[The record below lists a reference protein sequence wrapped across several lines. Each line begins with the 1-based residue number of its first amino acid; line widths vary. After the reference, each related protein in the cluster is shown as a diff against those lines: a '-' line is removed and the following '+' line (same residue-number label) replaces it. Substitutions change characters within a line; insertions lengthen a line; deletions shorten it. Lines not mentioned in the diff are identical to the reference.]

1 MLADFIETQAAS
13 RPDSPALWV
22 DGHWLDYETLN
33 RRARNLARRLHARG
47 IRAGDR
53 VAILALNHVAHFD
66 LVLAAM
72 KLGFV
77 AVPLNH
83 RLGREELAR
92 MTACVQPSLLF
103 VDTAHQPLAAALAL
117 PQQPLDDYEAWLA
130 MADADAVVPPWPLAA
145 DALHM
150 ILFTGGSTGLPKAAC
165 LPYRQTL
172 GNAEDTIAAWGLDHH
187 DAAIQCTPCF
197 HAAANVLSLP
207 LLMAGGR
214 VVLMPRFEAEAYL
227 ALAQRH
233 GVTWLFMVPTM
244 YRALIEVPSFA
255 TLALPRLRAAISGGA
270 PCPPALQTRLAERG
284 IVLRQGFGM
293 TEAGVNCFQI
303 SGEDAARAPGTVGR
317 PMPRM
322 QMALRREDASIITTP
337 GEVGELTLAGPQ
349 LCAGY
354 FGDPDL
360 DLAAQGFRD
369 GWLWTGDL
377 AQFDAEGLY
386 RICGRRKD
394 IYISGG
400 ENIYPAEIEAA
411 LSSCDGVAECVVFGW
426 PHPHWGECGIALV
439 VPEANA
445 TLEPASLRALLRQRL
460 AGYKIPLEIDLVH
473 SLPKSGAGKILRNTA
488 RSEYQ
493 APAHL
498 AVSANP
504 DLSTAA

>member
-13 RPDSPALWV
+13 RPDSPALWS
-22 DGHWLDYETLN
+22 DGRWLDYRTLN
-33 RRARNLARRLHARG
+33 HRANGLARRLQAQG
-47 IRAGDR
+47 IQAGDR

-66 LVLAAM
+66 LLLAAM
-72 KLGFV
+72 RLGFV
-77 AVPLNH
+77 VVPLNH
-83 RLGREELAR
+83 RLGREELALMVAR
-92 MTACVQPSLLF
+92 VRPSLLF
-103 VDTAHQPLAAALAL
+103 VDAAHQPLADALAL
-117 PQQPLDDYEAWLA
+117 PLQSLDAYEAWLA
-130 MADADAVVPPWPLAA
+130 VADEDPPCARRPLTPE
-145 DALHM
+145 DLHM

-172 GNAEDTIAAWGLDHH
+172 GNAEDTITAWGLD
-187 DAAIQCTPCF
+187 DRDVAIQCTPCF

-214 VVLMPRFEAEAYL
+214 VVLMPRFDAGTYL
-227 ALAQRH
+227 ALAEQH
-233 GVTWLFMVPTM
+233 AVTWLFMVPTM
-244 YRALIEVPSFA
+244 YRALVEAPAFA
-255 TLALPRLRAAISGGA
+255 TLRLPRLRVAISGGA
-270 PCPPALQTRLAERG
+270 PCPPPLQARLAERG

-303 SGEDAARAPGTVGR
+303 SCAEAARAPGAVGR

-322 QMALRREDASIITTP
+322 QMALRRPDGSLVTTP

-360 DLAAQGFRD
+360 DLAAQGFRE

-377 AQFDAEGLY
+377 AQVGDDGLY

-400 ENIYPAEIEAA
+400 ENIYPAEVEAA
-411 LSSCDGVAECVVFGW
+411 LAGCDGVAECVVFGW

-439 VPEANA
+439 VPEPGATIEPA
-445 TLEPASLRALLRQRL
+445 TLRAQLRQRL
-460 AGYKIPLEIDLVH
+460 AGYKLPLEIEVVH
-473 SLPKSGAGKILRNTA
+473 TLPKSGAGKILRNTA
-488 RSEYQ
+488 RSEYK

-498 AVSANP
+498 AGPGPS